1 MGEVYLAEDQKLNR
15 KVALKILRPAFID
28 DADRLQRLNREA
40 RTAAQITHPN
50 VMAIYDIDSAKD
62 EKSGKELRYIVME
75 YVSGE
80 SLTDF
85 LQRARPGLADS
96 LRISEK
102 IAAGLATAHKLNIIH
117 RDIKTDNIR
126 IEDENNPKI
135 LDFGLAKPLEAAFTG
150 NDEDITDSL
159 SNDLTQEGKI
169 MGTVSYMS
177 PEQARGETVDS
188 RSDIFS
194 FGVMLF
200 RF

>member
-1 MGEVYLAEDQKLNR
+1 MDADQSFGHFRIIKKLGEGGMGEVYLAEDQKLNR

-102 IAAGLATAHKLNIIH
+102 IAAGLAAAHKLNIIH
-117 RDIKTDNIR
+117 SRWDYFRMPNYTVLWKNTTAQLCM
-126 IEDENNPKI
+126 PK
-135 LDFGLAKPLEAAFTG
+135 
-150 NDEDITDSL
+150 N
-159 SNDLTQEGKI
+159 
-169 MGTVSYMS
+169 
-177 PEQARGETVDS
+177 
-188 RSDIFS
+188 
-194 FGVMLF
+194 
-200 RF
+200 

>member
-1 MGEVYLAEDQKLNR
+1 LDADQSFGHFRIIKKLGEGGMGEVYLAEDQKLNR

-85 LQRARPGLADS
+85 L
-96 LRISEK
+96 
-102 IAAGLATAHKLNIIH
+102 
-117 RDIKTDNIR
+117 
-126 IEDENNPKI
+126 
-135 LDFGLAKPLEAAFTG
+135 
-150 NDEDITDSL
+150 
-159 SNDLTQEGKI
+159 
-169 MGTVSYMS
+169 
-177 PEQARGETVDS
+177 
-188 RSDIFS
+188 
-194 FGVMLF
+194 
-200 RF
+200 

>member
-1 MGEVYLAEDQKLNR
+1 MLDADQSFGHFRIIKKLGEGGMGEVYLAEDQKLNR

-85 LQRARPGLADS
+85 L
-96 LRISEK
+96 
-102 IAAGLATAHKLNIIH
+102 
-117 RDIKTDNIR
+117 
-126 IEDENNPKI
+126 
-135 LDFGLAKPLEAAFTG
+135 
-150 NDEDITDSL
+150 
-159 SNDLTQEGKI
+159 
-169 MGTVSYMS
+169 
-177 PEQARGETVDS
+177 
-188 RSDIFS
+188 
-194 FGVMLF
+194 
-200 RF
+200 